1 MTTSLLDR
9 PPTTPPPAGD
19 LTRREF
25 VTGLLAAGLLTA
37 CGGNSGTND
46 TGSGPTREFV
56 DIYGNSVK
64 VPNEPKRIVAIHDG
78 AGGLQVLEL
87 GGALIGMASRGG
99 TLDVGGPVEYELD
112 RVADAGEVYE
122 PNIEAIVNLRPD
134 LIVGEGYQGK
144 GMDQFMT
151 EGVQAQLESIAP
163 VVYID
168 TFRPVDEVM
177 ADFAELLGPKAEA
190 RLDEISTDYRQAV
203 AQAKERLAPKV
214 AAGLTAVFVQM
225 KAASTLDVW
234 GDTSIPLTTTLTAL
248 GVPQPPV
255 SNEKGP
261 GSLVSISL
269 ERLPDASADVIFLEA
284 GGGEFQGDYTGNP
297 LWQALPAVKAGQ
309 VARTDDRAYG
319 TSYAT
324 YSFVLGEV
332 MKALGD
338 ADPAVVT

>member
-1 MTTSLLDR
+1 LTTSLLDR
-9 PPTTPPPAGD
+9 PATSPILDD

-37 CGGNSGTND
+37 CGGRRNNQ
-46 TGSGPTREFV
+46 TGDPAATREFKDV
-56 DIYGNSVK
+56 YGNSVR
-64 VPNEPKRIVAIHDG
+64 VPDDPKRIVAIHDG

-99 TLDVGGPVEYELD
+99 SFNVGGPVEYELD
-112 RVADAGEVYE
+112 KVGDAGEVYE
-122 PNIEAIVNLRPD
+122 PNIEAIVKLRPD

-151 EGVQAQLESIAP
+151 EGVQAQLEAIAP

-168 TFRPVDEVM
+168 TFRPVDQVM
-177 ADFAELLGPKAEA
+177 ADFAELLGPKGKA
-190 RLDEISTDYRQAV
+190 RLDEISGDYRQAV
-203 AQAKERLAPKV
+203 ARAKDTLAPKV

-225 KAASTLDVW
+225 KAGSTLDVW

-261 GSLVSISL
+261 GSLASISL
-269 ERLPDASADVIFLEA
+269 ERIPEISADVIFLEA
-284 GGGEFQGDYTGNP
+284 GGDPEFQGDYSGNP

-324 YSFVLGEV
+324 YSFVLEEV

-338 ADPAVVT
+338 ADPAIVA